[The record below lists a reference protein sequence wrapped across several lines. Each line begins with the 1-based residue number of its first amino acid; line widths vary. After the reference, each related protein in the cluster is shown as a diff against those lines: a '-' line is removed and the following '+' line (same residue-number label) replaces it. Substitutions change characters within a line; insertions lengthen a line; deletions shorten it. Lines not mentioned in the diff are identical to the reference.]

1 MPSIGLVDGCR
12 CNSVCE
18 YSVYFL
24 KLDTL
29 ILVKIGEKKTPE
41 ILNTVVLIFMFYYVG
56 VIKVH
61 RIEMH
66 KEVFFK
72 LVQSVPYSSN
82 FLVMKLP
89 TKVSNSQYAF
99 SILSFSEQFSLLRIN
114 SIIQPFLCSCVYDEI
129 RQATSP

>member
-1 MPSIGLVDGCR
+1 
-12 CNSVCE
+12 
-18 YSVYFL
+18 
-24 KLDTL
+24 
-29 ILVKIGEKKTPE
+29 
-41 ILNTVVLIFMFYYVG
+41 MFYYVEM
-56 VIKVH
+56 IKVH

-66 KEVFFK
+66 KVGFFK

-99 SILSFSEQFSLLRIN
+99 SILSFSEQFSLLSN

-129 RQATSP
+129 RQAMSP